1 MYNSIFFTLCRAE
14 KTSKLQTIPGTLD
27 IAVDYIPLEHPSMFL
42 DRTFSFF
49 LLLSSALC
57 SHALFLCAFRL
68 RDILLCAGEAF

>member
-1 MYNSIFFTLCRAE
+1 MYNSIFFTSCRAE

-57 SHALFLCAFRL
+57 SHTLFLCAFRL